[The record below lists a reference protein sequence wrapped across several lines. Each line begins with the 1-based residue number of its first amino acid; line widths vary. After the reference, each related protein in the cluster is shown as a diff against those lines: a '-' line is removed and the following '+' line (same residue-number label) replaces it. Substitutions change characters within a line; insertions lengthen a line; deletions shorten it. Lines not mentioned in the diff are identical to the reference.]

1 MEAAH
6 QVTAGSRVRRSA
18 VALGAIVALLALT
31 ACGSG
36 SGRERMSLM
45 LDVGWLPKHALFV
58 SAVERGFFEAEG
70 IDLEV
75 MPGSGS
81 TNTVTSVDVGRVD
94 AGWADYGATVV
105 SQGRG
110 AAVKQVNQVQA
121 RSAYAVVALAG
132 TGIDGWEDLPGK
144 TVATEGAGAMT
155 AMWPYA
161 LSRLGLT
168 EDDVNV
174 VHATSAAKIP
184 GLLAGQWDAN
194 LALYV
199 SDQPAIDALDRRA
212 TVLKWSDL
220 GIDLYGNGIVFS
232 DEKLRTAP
240 DQVKRFNRAVQKG
253 YLWACGHPQEAAQ
266 DFQKE
271 VSGFEDRTIV
281 LAINEQ
287 CALNWGPDGAGDFGV
302 MDDASVQNMI
312 DVAHRFL
319 GLDPDARLT
328 PADVYSNDYLTLLHR
343 GDAIPTP

>member
-1 MEAAH
+1 MC
-6 QVTAGSRVRRSA
+6 RRA
-18 VALGAIVALLALT
+18 VAALATLALLVLAG
-31 ACGSG
+31 CGSP
-36 SGRERMSLM
+36 SGREEMSLM
-45 LDVGWLPKHALFV
+45 LDVGWLPKHALFI

-70 IDLEV
+70 IDLTV

-110 AAVKQVNQVQA
+110 AEVKQVNLLQA

-161 LSRLGLT
+161 LSKLGLP
-168 EDDVNV
+168 ENGVNV
-174 VHATSAAKIP
+174 VHAASAAKIP

-199 SDQPAIDALDRRA
+199 SDQPAIDALDREA

-220 GIDLYGNGIVFS
+220 GIDLYGNGIVMS
-232 DEKLRTAP
+232 DEKLRTNP
-240 DQVKRFNRAVQKG
+240 GQVERFNRAMQKG
-253 YLWACGHPQEAAQ
+253 YLWACEHPQDAAK
-266 DFQKE
+266 DFQAE
-271 VSGFEDRTIV
+271 VAGFEERTIV
-281 LAINEQ
+281 LAIDEQ
-287 CALNWGPDGAGDFGV
+287 CALNWGAGQAADDFGV
-302 MDDASVQNMI
+302 MDDANVQKMI
-312 DVAHRFL
+312 DIAHQFL
-319 GLDPDARLT
+319 GLNPESRLA
-328 PADVYSNDYLTLLHR
+328 PADVYSNDHLAPLHR
-343 GDAIPTP
+343 GDAIQAP